1 MGTLLTERHRTSGII
16 GTSIARH
23 PAIIGTHTLKPPHL
37 ISGQRRGK
45 VKVFQDAYSGQMLNR
60 CRSKARHC
68 HGMAWHGMACTGRGA
83 SQLAGYTRQKNKKK
97 RRGYRESLWH
107 GNVLDA
113 YCFLCYR
120 FRHILAARPLGD
132 SIISVG
138 PRLRYGQH
146 MIYTGNRPR
155 FALGLMV
162 LVDS

>member
-68 HGMAWHGMACTGRGA
+68 HGMAWHG
-83 SQLAGYTRQKNKKK
+83 LHWK
-97 RRGYRESLWH
+97 RR
-107 GNVLDA
+107 
-113 YCFLCYR
+113 
-120 FRHILAARPLGD
+120 IAARGVYATKKQKK
-132 SIISVG
+132 SVG
-138 PRLRYGQH
+138 V
-146 MIYTGNRPR
+146 TGNLFGTGTSSMHIVSCATGSVIYWRLAHWAIR
-155 FALGLMV
+155 L
-162 LVDS
+162 